1 MEIFDFI
8 CGCLALLFLILLIIS
23 ILRGSIFLFI
33 LALVADFI
41 IAIIIYALYP
51 LTAQYKAEQIAKE
64 NAIKLGEEIKKKF
77 QQLSEDPNNTEAFE
91 FLLSTLASLNPPS
104 FIEFIF
110 IVTLP
115 LLQLKPLDERVRTM
129 VFSGFARS
137 VKRDTNSSPP
147 PGDLARS
154 FYDTALGILALHP
167 EELSLKQY
175 VLDVGRWYYSI
186 LRPDGRITVYDEQA
200 IQNDI
205 IVRTK

>member
-1 MEIFDFI
+1 MVIFDVI
-8 CGCLALLFLILLIIS
+8 CICFVFLFCILLINS
-23 ILRGSIFLFI
+23 IETGSIFLFI
-33 LALVADFI
+33 LAIVSLTIVV
-41 IAIIIYALYP
+41 ALYP

-64 NAIKLGEEIKKKF
+64 NAIKLGEEIQKKF
-77 QQLSEDPNNTEAFE
+77 QQFSEDPNNTEAFE

-104 FIEFIF
+104 FIQFIF

-115 LLQLKPLDERVRTM
+115 LLELKPLDERVRTM
-129 VFSGFARS
+129 VFSGFVRS

-154 FYDTALGILALHP
+154 FYNTALGILARHP

-175 VLDVGRWYYSI
+175 VLDVGRWYFSI
-186 LRPDGRITVYDEQA
+186 LRPDGMITTYDEQA

-205 IVRTK
+205 IVRTR